1 MGEPGPLP
9 ALPLLL
15 RLGVHATAKRLMGS
29 LEAEME
35 TCRVFTFMVVH
46 IHGTCIDLLF
56 CALGNTLVEL
66 GNAFTSSRI
75 TYTHIPLSDAPGV
88 IIRLS
93 LFL

>member
-35 TCRVFTFMVVH
+35 TCRVFTFMGF
-46 IHGTCIDLLF
+46 IFMERASTCYS
-56 CALGNTLVEL
+56 A
-66 GNAFTSSRI
+66 R
-75 TYTHIPLSDAPGV
+75 
-88 IIRLS
+88 
-93 LFL
+93 